1 MDHEPDYGSVC
12 LCGDLGS
19 GSCPPSL
26 PVYGFPG
33 KGRLCSPHMGGYDAY
48 NITDFVHTQA
58 CFWCAEGRPSE
69 KLMVWFLEVLNIAS
83 QYQFCLINVSHCL
96 GTGRKMV
103 MWIIFQ

>member
-33 KGRLCSPHMGGYDAY
+33 KGRLCSPHREDM
-48 NITDFVHTQA
+48 
-58 CFWCAEGRPSE
+58 
-69 KLMVWFLEVLNIAS
+69 M
-83 QYQFCLINVSHCL
+83 LIILLTLCTHRHAFGVQREDQVKN
-96 GTGRKMV
+96 
-103 MWIIFQ
+103 